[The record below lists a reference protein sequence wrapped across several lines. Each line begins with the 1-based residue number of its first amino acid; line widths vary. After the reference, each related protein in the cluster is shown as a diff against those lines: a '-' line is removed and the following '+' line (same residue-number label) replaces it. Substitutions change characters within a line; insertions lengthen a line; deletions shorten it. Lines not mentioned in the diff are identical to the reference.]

1 MFTAHFQIFN
11 FSFATLDNAPGVM
24 STQLRG
30 DIGLQTSAF
39 QKTHWKRTAYSKESS
54 ILWVFQSYEHVG
66 TQ

>member
-1 MFTAHFQIFN
+1 M
-11 FSFATLDNAPGVM
+11 DNLLPGVM

-39 QKTHWKRTAYSKESS
+39 QTTHWKRTAYSKESS